1 MVSTR
6 PGLAELEAEFA
17 EAPLKVRK
25 ALQLWKTDDYPQ
37 FLAESAAYLKATED
51 SPFTKLLLSTLRG
64 DGRSLQELLLKDK
77 PLEADEALRVLSL
90 AAKADPSYPVALL
103 GILRAEAERQSGLY
117 SARELVRLLEL
128 LQSVVDMN
136 ALLPVLTPLCQH
148 PDKQLRSK
156 AVLLAAGPGRKAQ
169 MKVDGLG
176 DLDHR
181 VRANAVQALWGE
193 SDEEAIGVF
202 LSALSDSHHRVVG
215 NGLYGLYRAG
225 SPMALSRIPAM
236 MRQGDPNRQMA
247 AAWVMG
253 KSADPRFLGCIET
266 MLPVSSGRTRS
277 NLLHAARAIEER
289 KRRLQ
294 SLAPLEVTV
303 VSTERGRQGRV
314 SCAFIAKL
322 NDGERLGPEELRA
335 NDVLISDGGMRVDA
349 VRLEPRGSGDSS
361 HVVLLL
367 PARNGVDDPYAVK
380 LIESAEE
387 ALRGKRPHDNWAV
400 LKYEA
405 VWDAPEEAG
414 FSATIPV
421 EFSTNAESIRSGTLR
436 ATKLSAKSLQAAM
449 EQACLSFPQEAKHKV
464 VLLVRDRSLDNA
476 PKLSSTWKEAALAAG
491 VEMYCLF
498 GNHVDGEEAAAWRNF
513 AREADGLALQC
524 SSDSELPKCL
534 KLLVEASQGSF
545 FLTYALAR
553 LGSGGIVESK
563 EPVQIDIYSDKGQA
577 SLRIL
582 EE

>member
-37 FLAESAAYLKATED
+37 FLAESAAYLKGTED

-64 DGRSLQELLLKDK
+64 DGRSLQELLLKEK

-117 SARELVRLLEL
+117 SPRELVRLLEL

-181 VRANAVQALWGE
+181 VRANAVEALWGE

-202 LSALSDSHHRVVG
+202 LAALGDSHHRVMG

-225 SPMALSRIPAM
+225 STMALSRIPAM
-236 MRQGDPNRQMA
+236 LRQGDANRQMA

-266 MLPVSSGRTRS
+266 MLAVSAGRTRS

-289 KRRLQ
+289 KRRIQALP
-294 SLAPLEVTV
+294 PLEVTAV
-303 VSTERGRQGRV
+303 CAERGKQGRV
-314 SCAFIAKL
+314 YCAFIARSK
-322 NDGERLGPEELRA
+322 DGERLRAEELRA
-335 NDVLISDGGMRVDA
+335 TDVMISDGGMRVDA
-349 VRLEPRGSGDSS
+349 ARLEPRGSDDYS
-361 HVVLLL
+361 HVVLVL
-367 PARNGVDDPYAVK
+367 PARKGVDDPYAIK

-387 ALRGKRPHDNWAV
+387 ALRGKRPHDSWAI

-405 VWDAPEEAG
+405 VWEAAEEAG
-414 FSATIPV
+414 LSASIPL
-421 EFSTNAESIRSGTLR
+421 EFSTNIENIRSGALR
-436 ATKLSAKSLQAAM
+436 ATKLSAKTLNAAI
-449 EQACLSFPQEAKHKV
+449 EQACLSFPEEARHRV
-464 VLLVRDRSLDNA
+464 VLVLRDRSMEGTA
-476 PKLSSTWKEAALAAG
+476 KLSNTWKEAALAAG

-498 GNHVDGEEAAAWRNF
+498 GSNMEPEEAAEWKSF
-513 AREADGLALQC
+513 AREANGLALQC
-524 SSDSELPKCL
+524 GADSELPKCL
-534 KLLVEASQGSF
+534 KLLADASQGSF

-553 LGSGGIVESK
+553 LGAGGIVESN
-563 EPVQIDIYSDKGQA
+563 EPVQIDIYSDKGQG

>member
-1 MVSTR
+1 MSTR

-25 ALQLWKTDDYPQ
+25 VLQLWKTDDYPN

-64 DGRSLQELLLKDK
+64 DGRSLQELLLKEK
-77 PLEADEALRVLSL
+77 PLEADEALRVLAL

-103 GILRAEAERQSGLY
+103 GILRAEAERQSGSY
-117 SARELVRLLEL
+117 SPRELIRLLEL

-181 VRANAVQALWGE
+181 VRANAVEALWGE

-202 LSALSDSHHRVVG
+202 LAALSDSHHRVMG

-225 SPMALSRIPAM
+225 STMALSRIPAM
-236 MRQGDPNRQMA
+236 LRQSDANRQMA

-253 KSADPRFLGCIET
+253 KTADPRFLSCIET
-266 MLPVSSGRTRS
+266 MLPVSAGRTRS
-277 NLLHAARAIEER
+277 NLLHAARAIDER

-294 SLAPLEVTV
+294 NMPQLELTA
-303 VSTERGRQGRV
+303 VSAERGKQGRIY
-314 SCAFIAKL
+314 CAFLAKTP
-322 NDGERLGPEELRA
+322 NGARLGAEDLRA
-335 NDVLISDGGMRVDA
+335 TDLMVNDGGMRVDA
-349 VRLEPRGSGDSS
+349 VRLEARGSSAYS
-361 HVVLLL
+361 HVVLVL
-367 PARNGVDDPYAVK
+367 PARKGVDDPYAVK

-387 ALRGKRPHDNWAV
+387 ALRSKRAHDAWAV
-400 LKYEA
+400 LKYET
-405 VWDAPEEAG
+405 VWEASEETG

-421 EFSTNAESIRSGTLR
+421 EFSTNVDSIRSGALR
-436 ATKLSAKSLQAAM
+436 ATKLSARSLNAAI
-449 EQACLSFPQEAKHKV
+449 EQACLSFPEEAKHKV
-464 VLLVRDRSLDNA
+464 VLVVRDRAMDSMQV
-476 PKLSSTWKEAALAAG
+476 LSGAWKEAALAAG
-491 VEMYCLF
+491 VEVYCLF
-498 GNHVDGEEAAAWRNF
+498 GNTVSAEEAAEWRRS

-524 SSDSELPKCL
+524 VADAEMPMRL
-534 KLLVEASQGSF
+534 KLLAEASQGSF

-553 LGSGGIVESK
+553 LGVGGIVESK
-563 EPVQIDIYSDKGQA
+563 EPVQIEIYSEQGQG